1 MLSPGCAAIYG
12 LPEGAVELSRE
23 ESRARVHPD
32 DLERL
37 QDEFHRT
44 LERQQPEFVSEFRI
58 VRADNDEVR
67 SIEARNMISY
77 DGAGQPLR
85 VTGVNI
91 DVTER
96 KQSEDH
102 KALLIAE
109 LDHRVKN
116 VLACVT
122 AIAQHASESSASTSE
137 FLASLNGRIQSLA
150 NAHILLSQSRWQGV
164 DLAVLVRTE
173 LAPCTRN
180 GNTII
185 SGPRLRVAAEAAPT
199 LAMVLHEL
207 ATNAAKY
214 GALSNSSRRVSVR
227 WLWEANGSEPRWLSL
242 EWRETGGP
250 PVETSDTSGYGTTV
264 IRHLIPYELGGI
276 VDYVLAP
283 GGVRCQLK
291 IPSTWLSDS
300 PRPYSALNGG
310 EEQQHEALPSILL
323 H

>member
-1 MLSPGCAAIYG
+1 
-12 LPEGAVELSRE
+12 
-23 ESRARVHPD
+23 
-32 DLERL
+32 
-37 QDEFHRT
+37 
-44 LERQQPEFVSEFRI
+44 
-58 VRADNDEVR
+58 
-67 SIEARNMISY
+67 MISY
-77 DGAGQPLR
+77 DGIGRPLR
-85 VTGVNI
+85 VTGVSI

-122 AIAQHASESSASTSE
+122 AIAQHASENCTSTNE
-137 FLASLNGRIQSLA
+137 FLTSLNGRIQSLA

-164 DLAVLVRTE
+164 DLAALVRTE

-180 GNTII
+180 GNTVIA
-185 SGPRLRVAAEAAPT
+185 GPELRVAAEAAPT

-214 GALSNSSRRVSVR
+214 GAFSSRCGQVSVR
-227 WLWEANGSEPRWLSL
+227 WQWRSNGSEHRWLSL
-242 EWRETGGP
+242 EWAETGGP
-250 PVETSDTSGYGTTV
+250 PVDTSGTSGYGTST
-264 IRHLIPYELGGI
+264 IRDLIPYELGGT

-283 GGVRCQLK
+283 GGVWCK
-291 IPSTWLSDS
+291 FEIPCTWLSDS
-300 PRPYSALNGG
+300 ARPHIALNGA
-310 EEQQHEALPSILL
+310 EEQRHEASPSILS